1 MNMLYLELKEKIK
14 RIEYLC
20 SLHSFDS
27 SGVMKVVR
35 HPETRIWTVLC
46 FNSGCRPGIW
56 FKAETLGDLYNKV
69 INEFGLADVLEDWEW
84 Y

>member
-20 SLHSFDS
+20 ALHKYDEN
-27 SGVMKVVR
+27 GEIRVVR
-35 HPETRIWTVLC
+35 HPYRRVWSVLC
-46 FNSGCRPGIW
+46 FNSGGRPGIW
-56 FKAETLGDLYNKV
+56 FEADTLGDLYNKV
-69 INEFGLADVLEDWEW
+69 INEYGLSDVIEDWEW